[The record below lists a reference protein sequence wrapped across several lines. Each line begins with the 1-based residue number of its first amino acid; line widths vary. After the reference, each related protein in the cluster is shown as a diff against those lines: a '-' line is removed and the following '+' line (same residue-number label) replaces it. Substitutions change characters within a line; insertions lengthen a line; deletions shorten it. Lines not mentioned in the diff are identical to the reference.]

1 MLPLIN
7 SINIK
12 HLISRLFASICM
24 VFMLF
29 CCSCNHQQQDGTATD
44 ATDYDK
50 IVDSARDLNNTNNE
64 LGAIHYLD
72 SIVNNYKN
80 PSFLTEFYYLS
91 FHSAYYQKHN
101 NDAKAMLYAD
111 SLLTTFDT
119 PEKKLKYMPYYGQA
133 HYTKGD
139 ILFDQG
145 NYNDAYLYYYQAKM
159 IGSKSLDD
167 CTLSDYD
174 YRIGMIMYK
183 LEHYRQAAAAFKESS
198 KETSAC
204 YLDFGSFYR
213 RQELLNNTALSYS
226 KANMAD
232 SAMFFFGKTLRYLD
246 SVGTQFKV
254 NNKLLDVARGVVYGN
269 EANEYIK
276 RGNLN
281 QAKSLL
287 QKSIAIN
294 LRKGNDNHDAELSEL
309 KLAHIYERQNKPDS
323 LLYVLKTTRKQ
334 FDSVKND
341 EAKADWYLTTA
352 NYLNKKGQADS
363 AYSYLVKYD
372 ALKDTVTTKSR
383 QLKEADITVQ
393 MERLKKNY
401 EFEQLKKHNQQQYY
415 YLITAIVL
423 GVMLVI
429 IISLIFLNWQK
440 SKRNIKVL
448 GNLNNQINDQNHDLE
463 QALGQLRLSSQ
474 EKDRILRTVAH
485 DLRNPVGGIASLTGL
500 MAEESEY
507 NDEQRELINLIKETS
522 NNSLELINEILE
534 ITDNISAKL
543 NKEKEAVEINSLLN
557 KSVELLRFKAAE
569 KNQQII
575 LELMDTP
582 VELLIGREKIWRV
595 ISNLISNAI
604 KFSNES
610 SPIHVTL
617 TDEGNEVKI
626 AVADNGIGIPD
637 DIKPRVFNTFT
648 DAKRPGTAG
657 EKSFG
662 LGLSI
667 CYQIIENHDGKI
679 WFESE
684 VGKGTTFY
692 VTLKK

>member
-1 MLPLIN
+1 MLFLIY

-12 HLISRLFASICM
+12 HPISRLFASVCAA
-24 VFMLF
+24 FMLF
-29 CCSCNHQQQDGTATD
+29 CCSCNQNQDKTAPD
-44 ATDYDK
+44 AIDYDK
-50 IVDSARDLNNTNNE
+50 IVDSAKELNNTNNE

-72 SIVNNYKN
+72 SIVYNYKN

-91 FHSAYYQKHN
+91 FHSAYYQKYN

-111 SLLTTFDT
+111 SLLATFDT

-198 KETSAC
+198 KETYAC

-246 SVGTQFKV
+246 SVGVRFKV

-323 LLYVLKTTRKQ
+323 LLYVLQTTRKQ

-341 EAKADWYLTTA
+341 EAKADWFLTTA

-363 AYSYLVKYD
+363 AYNYLIKYD
-372 ALKDTVTTKSR
+372 ALKDTVTIKSR

-448 GNLNNQINDQNHDLE
+448 GNLNNQINDQNYDLE

-507 NDEQRELINLIKETS
+507 NDEQKELINLIKETS

-534 ITDNISAKL
+534 ITDNISTKL
-543 NKEKEAVEINSLLN
+543 NKEKEIVEINSLLN

-569 KNQQII
+569 KHQQII

-604 KFSNES
+604 KFSNEN

-617 TDEGNEVKI
+617 TDEGSEVKI

-679 WFESE
+679 WFDSE